1 MAASVSGVG
10 TSSSWAAKRAARSIR
25 SGSSSKDTSGL
36 EGVRSRLAARSA
48 SPPWGSTKGPSG
60 SFMAMALT
68 VKSRRA
74 RSSSIERPKVTS
86 GLRESS
92 R

>member
-1 MAASVSGVG
+1 MAARVSGVG
-10 TSSSWAAKRAARSIR
+10 TSSSWEAKRAARSIR
-25 SGSSSKDTSGL
+25 SGSSSNDTSGL
-36 EGVRSRLAARSA
+36 EGVRSRLAARSPR
-48 SPPWGSTKGPSG
+48 PPWGSTNGPSG
-60 SFMAMALT
+60 SRMAIALT
-68 VKSRRA
+68 VKSRLA